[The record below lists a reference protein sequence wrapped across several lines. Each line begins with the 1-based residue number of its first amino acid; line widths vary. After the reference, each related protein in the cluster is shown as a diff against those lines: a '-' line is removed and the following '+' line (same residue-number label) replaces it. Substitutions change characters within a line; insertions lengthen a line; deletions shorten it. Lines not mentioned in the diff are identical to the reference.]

1 MKNQS
6 SPPEIEELIKE
17 IESSK
22 NLIEEHQKNIKSYEH
37 KVYELL
43 IQKREEIKRQQK
55 ELVKELEKVEN
66 QLLIWDYIS
75 EF

>member
-1 MKNQS
+1 MKKDPN
-6 SPPEIEELIKE
+6 PVEIDALIKE

-22 NLIEEHQKNIKSYEH
+22 TLIEEHQKNIKSYEH

-55 ELVKELEKVEN
+55 ELIKELEKVEN